1 MSDFCCVSVL
11 SSVCSVFCLFC
22 RVSVLSSVVSVVCLS
37 CATCLSS
44 VVCLLSRVC
53 LSVCLLSRL
62 SSVASVF
69 CRVCLLSRV
78 CLSRLSSVCL
88 LSFVFLVSSV
98 VWRLSLSSRLS
109 SAMRI
114 AVFHDGFDGVTHTA
128 IRPHFPTWLF
138 SKPLYRDSF
147 RFYGTLPSFRH
158 RPCRF
163 AWSRVSFYVA
173 MRIAV
178 PINIIRKISSSMV
191 HGFVRYAFMVRILKI
206 PHGGIVRSLR
216 YLFWI

>member
-1 MSDFCCVSVL
+1 MSDFCRVSVVSSACVFCLFCSVACLFCRLSSL
-11 SSVCSVFCLFC
+11 SSVCSVP
-22 RVSVLSSVVSVVCLS
+22 R
-37 CATCLSS
+37 
-44 VVCLLSRVC
+44 VCLLSSVFYHV
-53 LSVCLLSRL
+53 SVCL
-62 SSVASVF
+62 SVF

-147 RFYGTLPSFRH
+147 RFHGTLPSFRH

-191 HGFVRYAFMVRILKI
+191 HGFVRYAFMVRILKT

>member
-1 MSDFCCVSVL
+1 MSDFCRVSVL

-22 RVSVLSSVVSVVCLS
+22 RVSVLSSVCL
-37 CATCLSS
+37 
-44 VVCLLSRVC
+44 VPRVCLLSSVFYHV
-53 LSVCLLSRL
+53 SVCL
-62 SSVASVF
+62 SVF

-128 IRPHFPTWLF
+128 IRPHFPTGLF

-147 RFYGTLPSFRH
+147 RF
-158 RPCRF
+158 
-163 AWSRVSFYVA
+163 
-173 MRIAV
+173 
-178 PINIIRKISSSMV
+178 
-191 HGFVRYAFMVRILKI
+191 HGFLASFQHEGPGMRTCLGKRQNQICFYLLIL
-206 PHGGIVRSLR
+206 
-216 YLFWI
+216 